1 MVAESTDKES
11 SDEKAKQLETTLG
24 ESQTQ
29 LAEAQTKLMDT
40 EAEVQ
45 RLQQS
50 VSDGNK
56 QVILSLICLF
66 RL

>member
-1 MVAESTDKES
+1 MVAESKDKES
-11 SDEKAKQLETTLG
+11 SDEKAKQLETTLA

-50 VSDGNK
+50 VSEGNK
-56 QVILSLICLF
+56 QVISPLI
-66 RL
+66 